1 MHLELPSTAL
11 KSFKDFLKHYLM
23 IVLSILTALGLEAWI
38 ERVHHQ
44 HAAEAASEQID
55 AEIRTNL
62 VEVREAL
69 AKDTR
74 QADVLGRLRDTLEQ
88 DLKTKAPDKDL
99 EQLALTQIHSFN
111 FNLNLRWPTLRQEA
125 WDVAVANQSASWID
139 SKRMYRYSAVYAA
152 QRETA
157 TTLESNLRL
166 IINGPRMID
175 TMTDLRSGSLDPH
188 ELLRVVAQMDDMQ
201 EQAKSDLSDL
211 AQQMQNALDGKD
223 SAAQ

>member
-38 ERVHHQ
+38 ERVHHR
-44 HAAEAASEQID
+44 HAAEVASEQID
-55 AEIRTNL
+55 AEIRANL
-62 VEVREAL
+62 AEVREAL
-69 AKDTR
+69 AKDTH
-74 QADVLGRLRDTLEQ
+74 QADVLTRLRDTLEL
-88 DLKTKAPDKDL
+88 DLKTKAPNQDID
-99 EQLALTQIHSFN
+99 QLVLTQIHSFN

-157 TTLESNLRL
+157 ATLESNLRL
-166 IINGPRMID
+166 VMDGPRMID

-188 ELLRVVAQMDDMQ
+188 ELLHVVAQMEVMQ
-201 EQAKSDLSDL
+201 EQAKGDLSEL
-211 AQQMQNALDGKD
+211 EQRMQNALDDKD

>member
-1 MHLELPSTAL
+1 MHLELPNTAL
-11 KSFKDFLKHYLM
+11 KSFRDFLKHYLM

-44 HAAEAASEQID
+44 RAAEVASEQID

-62 VEVREAL
+62 AEVREAL

-74 QADVLGRLRDTLEQ
+74 QADVLSRLRDTLEQ
-88 DLKTKAPDKDL
+88 DLKTNASDKDI
-99 EQLALTQIHSFN
+99 EQLALSQIHSFN

-125 WDVAVANQSASWID
+125 WNVAVANQSASWID

-157 TTLESNLRL
+157 ATLESNLRL
-166 IINGPRMID
+166 IIDGPRMID
-175 TMTDLRSGSLDPH
+175 TMTDLRSGSLEPH
-188 ELLRVVAQMDDMQ
+188 ELLHVVAQMDDMQ
-201 EQAKSDLSDL
+201 EQAKSDLSEL
-211 AQQMQNALDGKD
+211 AQQMENALNGKD
-223 SAAQ
+223 STEP

>member
-38 ERVHHQ
+38 ERVHHR
-44 HAAEAASEQID
+44 HAAEVASEQID
-55 AEIRTNL
+55 AEIRANL
-62 VEVREAL
+62 AEVREAL
-69 AKDTR
+69 AKDTH
-74 QADVLGRLRDTLEQ
+74 QADVLTRLRDTLEL
-88 DLKTKAPDKDL
+88 DLKTKAPNQDID
-99 EQLALTQIHSFN
+99 QLVLTQIHSFN

-157 TTLESNLRL
+157 ATLESNLRL
-166 IINGPRMID
+166 VMDGPRMID

-188 ELLRVVAQMDDMQ
+188 ELLHVVAQMEVMQ
-201 EQAKSDLSDL
+201 EQAKGDLSEL
-211 AQQMQNALDGKD
+211 EQRMQNALDDKD
-223 SAAQ
+223 SAAH